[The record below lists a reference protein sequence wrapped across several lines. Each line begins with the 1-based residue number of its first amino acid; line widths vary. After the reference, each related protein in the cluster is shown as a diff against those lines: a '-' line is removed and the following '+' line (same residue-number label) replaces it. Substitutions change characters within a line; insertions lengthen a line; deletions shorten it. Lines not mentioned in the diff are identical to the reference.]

1 MFCMV
6 EVVQDKKDKR
16 GMAGKQGR
24 VGKVDRV
31 HMVWVKAEE
40 RAFYILGV
48 DTMED
53 EWATAQNCNYH
64 NIPHS
69 ILAYIYRY
77 YNIFHNNL
85 YCMDW
90 VCNMIYN

>member
-6 EVVQDKKDKR
+6 EEVQGKKDMQ
-16 GMAGKQGR
+16 GMVGKQGR
-24 VGKVDRV
+24 VGKEDRA
-31 HMVWVKAEE
+31 HMVWENAEE
-40 RAFYILGV
+40 RAFYILAE

-69 ILAYIYRY
+69 ILAYIYQY
-77 YNIFHNNL
+77 
-85 YCMDW
+85 
-90 VCNMIYN
+90 